1 MIMNQSIHNNT
12 LIETPTF
19 QNPNEQGYYGQFGG
33 AYIPEMLHRNVEEL
47 KAQYLSIMA
56 DASFQEEFQ
65 ALLTD
70 YVGRPTPLFYAKRL
84 SEEFKTNIYLKRED
98 LCHTGAHKINNT
110 IGQILLAIR
119 LGKKRIIAET
129 GAGQHGVA
137 TATVCAL
144 KGMECIVYMG
154 EKDIERQAPNVARM
168 KMLGAKVVP
177 AKSGSRTLKD
187 ATNEAIRDWIN
198 NPIDTHYIIGS
209 VVGPHP
215 YPDMVARFQ
224 SVISKEIKHQLF
236 EKTGKENP
244 THVIAC
250 VGGGS
255 NAAGAFYHFLDEPT
269 VQIIAVEAAGH
280 GINSGMSAATTQ
292 LGKAGVLHGS
302 KSLVMQTEDGQVVEP
317 HSISA
322 GLDYPGIG
330 PLHAHL
336 FKSGRGTFL
345 SATDTEALQAA
356 FHVSKTE
363 GIIPALETAHAF
375 AALHQIPFKTNDV
388 VVICLSGRGDK
399 DLSTYM
405 NAMDY

>member
-1 MIMNQSIHNNT
+1 MAILYSK
-12 LIETPTF
+12 PD
-19 QNPNEQGYYGQFGG
+19 EQGYYGDFGG
-33 AYIPEMLHRNVEEL
+33 AYIPEMLHLNVESLREN
-47 KAQYLSIMA
+47 YISIYN
-56 DASFQEEFQ
+56 DPVFQQEYND
-65 ALLTD
+65 LLRD
-70 YVGRPTPLFYAKRL
+70 YVGRPTPLFLAERL
-84 SEEFKTNIYLKRED
+84 SERFNSNIYLKRED

-110 IGQILLAIR
+110 VGQILLAQR

-154 EKDIERQAPNVARM
+154 EKDIVRQAPNVARM

-177 AKSGSRTLKD
+177 ATSGSKTLKD

-198 NPIDTHYIIGS
+198 HPNDTHYIIGS

-224 SVISKEIKHQLF
+224 SIISLETRKQLK
-236 EKTGKENP
+236 EKTGSELP
-244 THVIAC
+244 TRVIAC

-255 NAAGAFYHFLDEPT
+255 NAAGAFYHFLDEPS
-269 VQIIAVEAAGH
+269 VEIVAVEAAGH
-280 GINSGMSAATTQ
+280 GVNSGMSAATTQ
-292 LGKAGVLHGS
+292 LGVPGVLHGS
-302 KSLVMQTEDGQVVEP
+302 KSIVMQTPDGQVVEP

-330 PLHAHL
+330 PMHSNL
-336 FKSGRGTFL
+336 FSSGRGKFL
-345 SATDTEALQAA
+345 SATDEEAMKWA
-356 FHVSKTE
+356 FEISRLE

-375 AALHQIPFKTNDV
+375 AVLPELELSYQDTT
-388 VVICLSGRGDK
+388 VICLSGRGDK
-399 DLSTYM
+399 DLATYM
-405 NAMDY
+405 TAMEMPK

>member
-1 MIMNQSIHNNT
+1 MKYT
-12 LIETPTF
+12 V
-19 QNPNEQGYYGQFGG
+19 NEYGYYGNFGG
-33 AYIPEMLHRNVEEL
+33 AFIPEMLYPNVKEL
-47 KAQYLSIMA
+47 QENYLKIIYEA
-56 DASFQEEFQ
+56 GFQKEYLQ
-65 ALLTD
+65 LLKD
-70 YVGRPTPLFYAKRL
+70 YVGRPTPLFYAERL
-84 SEEFKTNIYLKRED
+84 SAKYNSHIYLKRED

-110 IGQILLAIR
+110 VGQILLAQK

-144 KGMECIVYMG
+144 KGLECIVYMG

-168 KMLGAKVVP
+168 KMLGATVVP
-177 AKSGSRTLKD
+177 ALSGSKTLKD

-198 NPIDTHYIIGS
+198 NPVDTHYIIGS

-224 SVISKEIKHQLF
+224 SIISEEIKKQLL
-236 EKTGKENP
+236 EKTGSELP
-244 THVIAC
+244 THVVAC

-255 NAAGAFYHFLDEPT
+255 NAAGAFYHFLDDEA
-269 VQIIAVEAAGH
+269 VKLVAVEAAGC

-292 LGKAGVLHGS
+292 LGKPGILHGS
-302 KSLVMQTEDGQVVEP
+302 KSLLMQTEDGQVTEP

-336 FKSGRGTFL
+336 FESGRGIFM
-345 SATDTEALQAA
+345 SATDEEALQAA
-356 FHVSKTE
+356 FELSKLE
-363 GIIPALETAHAF
+363 GIIPALETAHALF
-375 AALHQIPFKTNDV
+375 ILNKMNLKKEDV
-388 VVICLSGRGDK
+388 VVVCLSGRGDK
-399 DLSTYM
+399 DLDTYM
-405 NAMDY
+405 KYL